1 MSRPCWFVYDLS
13 FFDGYNFY
21 VIVSL
26 ILLAESSFCQPF
38 RFDQPHF
45 SVVGT
50 SLHGVLSSGVPLSS
64 LHGGVRFTALH
75 EYRVES
81 VTIFV

>member
-1 MSRPCWFVYDLS
+1 M
-13 FFDGYNFY
+13 
-21 VIVSL
+21 IVSL

-50 SLHGVLSSGVPLSS
+50 SLHGVLSSGVVRVPLSS